1 MDGRRQEAR
10 ARFPFH
16 ILANPI
22 PIIQHPCQEHRDH
35 IQIPHA
41 VRGRSN
47 PVRVRPIL
55 NPAFQ
60 RSLANN
66 RLSWLNNCSSQP
78 QPQRQQQQPQ
88 AKMDVYLLQRRAATV
103 H

>member
-22 PIIQHPCQEHRDH
+22 PIIQHPWREHRDH

-41 VRGRSN
+41 VRGRKQ
-47 PVRVRPIL
+47 PRPC
-55 NPAFQ
+55 PAQLKSCFSTQ
-60 RSLANN
+60 SRE
-66 RLSWLNNCSSQP
+66 Q
-78 QPQRQQQQPQ
+78 
-88 AKMDVYLLQRRAATV
+88 
-103 H
+103 